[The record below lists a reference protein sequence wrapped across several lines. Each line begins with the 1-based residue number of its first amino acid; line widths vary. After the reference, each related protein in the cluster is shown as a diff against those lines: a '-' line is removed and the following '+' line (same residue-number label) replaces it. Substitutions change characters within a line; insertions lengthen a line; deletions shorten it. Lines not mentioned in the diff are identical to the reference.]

1 MTREL
6 IVVSHTPF
14 VLLQLQLFIV
24 ERCKIEGISIVYD
37 VDNVDDA
44 TDRRI
49 LTNLNHNGK
58 I

>member
-6 IVVSHTPF
+6 IVVSHTLV

-24 ERCKIEGISIVYD
+24 ERCKIEGISIVYG

-44 TDRRI
+44 IDRRI
-49 LTNLNHNGK
+49 LTNIIHNGK

>member
-6 IVVSHTPF
+6 IVVSHTPLF
-14 VLLQLQLFIV
+14 LLQLQLFIV
-24 ERCKIEGISIVYD
+24 ERCKVEGNSIVYI

-49 LTNLNHNGK
+49 STNIIHNGK